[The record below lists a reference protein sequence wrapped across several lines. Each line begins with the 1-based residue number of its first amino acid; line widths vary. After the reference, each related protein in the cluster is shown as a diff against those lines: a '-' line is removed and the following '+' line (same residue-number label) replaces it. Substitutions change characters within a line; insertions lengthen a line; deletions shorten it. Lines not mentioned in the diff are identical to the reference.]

1 MFEIEFYE
9 DIKGNHPIENFLDSL
24 DIKMR
29 AKILCELEL
38 LSEMGNRMREPYSKH
53 IDEGIFEIRA
63 KVGNNITRIL
73 YFFRSGKIIIVV
85 NAFVK
90 KTNKIPRREIILAK
104 KRKKDYIERMGE

>member
-1 MFEIEFYE
+1 
-9 DIKGNHPIENFLDSL
+9 
-24 DIKMR
+24 MR

-104 KRKKDYIERMGE
+104 KRKKDYIERMG